1 MDELLWAR
9 LRDKQPSSGVSG
21 EKLATKLP
29 FERTASYQNM
39 IEQGL
44 RLHRAF
50 RNISNSALR
59 EAVVTLV
66 IELARSE
73 IVD

>member
-9 LRDKQPSSGVSG
+9 LRDKRPSSGVSP
-21 EKLATKLP
+21 EKLAGKLP
-29 FERTASYQNM
+29 FERTASYQNT
-39 IEQGL
+39 IDQGL

-50 RNISNSALR
+50 RDISNAAVR

-73 IVD
+73 SAD

>member
-9 LRDKQPSSGVSG
+9 LRDKRPSSGVLS
-21 EKLATKLP
+21 EKLAEKP
-29 FERTASYQNM
+29 PVERPASYQNM
-39 IEQGL
+39 IDQGL
-44 RLHRAF
+44 RLHKAF
-50 RNISNSALR
+50 RNISNAALR

-73 IVD
+73 ISD